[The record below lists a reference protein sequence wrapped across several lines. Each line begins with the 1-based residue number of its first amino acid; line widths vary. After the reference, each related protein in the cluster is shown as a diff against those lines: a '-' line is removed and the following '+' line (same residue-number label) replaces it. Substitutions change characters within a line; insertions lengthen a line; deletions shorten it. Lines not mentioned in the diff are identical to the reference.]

1 LKKSIQ
7 NKALKL
13 VVCIKQ
19 VPMVSELPW
28 SSKTGTLRRELAQG
42 MMNPSCKHALEAALQ
57 IKHQEKASI
66 MVISMGPPAA
76 EEVLREALAM
86 GADHAILL
94 SDRRLAGSDTLITSH
109 ALAKTIQTQ
118 CKDFDLILCGCHTS
132 DSETAQVGPQIA
144 EELDVPC
151 VAYVDQLTTNKSYVA
166 ISRKS
171 DGFVETLEMDFP
183 GLLTIST
190 AFYIPRYVP
199 LKGLQN
205 AFQLQHI
212 DKIAIE
218 DIGMP
223 KNYSG
228 AKESPTRIVNVYSPN
243 TKKNNI
249 VLEGSPNYVV
259 DQLLDQFG
267 DKISS
272 VIEKDIKNA

>member
-1 LKKSIQ
+1 
-7 NKALKL
+7 
-13 VVCIKQ
+13 
-19 VPMVSELPW
+19 MVSELPW
-28 SSKTGTLRRELAQG
+28 SSKTGTLRRELAEG
-42 MMNPSCKHALEAALQ
+42 MMNPSCKYALEAALQ
-57 IKHQEKASI
+57 IKQQKNATI
-66 MVISMGPPAA
+66 QVVTMGPPVS
-76 EEVLREALAM
+76 EEILREALAM

-94 SDRRLAGSDTLITSH
+94 SDKRLAGSDTLVTSH

-144 EELDVPC
+144 EELGVPC
-151 VAYVDQLTTNKSYVA
+151 VAYVDQLTSKQSFVS

-183 GLLTIST
+183 GVVTIST
-190 AFYIPRYVP
+190 AYHLPRYVP

-205 AFQLQHI
+205 AFQSQHI
-212 DKIAIE
+212 SHISIE
-218 DIGMP
+218 DIELP
-223 KNYSG
+223 SDFSG
-228 AKESPTRIVNVYSPN
+228 TKESPTKIVNVYSPN

-259 DQLLDQFG
+259 EQLLSQFG

-272 VIEKDIKNA
+272 VIEKDIKDA

>member
-1 LKKSIQ
+1 
-7 NKALKL
+7 
-13 VVCIKQ
+13 
-19 VPMVSELPW
+19 MVSELPW
-28 SSKTGTLRRELAQG
+28 SSKTGTLRRELAEG
-42 MMNPSCKHALEAALQ
+42 MMNPSCKYALEAALK
-57 IKHQEKASI
+57 IKQQKNASI
-66 MVISMGPPAA
+66 LVISMGPPVA

-86 GADHAILL
+86 GADYAILL
-94 SDRRLAGSDTLITSH
+94 SDRRLSGSDTLVTSH
-109 ALAKTIQTQ
+109 ALAKSIQTQ

-144 EELDVPC
+144 EELGIPC
-151 VAYVDQLTTNKSYVA
+151 VAYVDQLTPKQSFVS

-190 AFYIPRYVP
+190 TCHVPRYVP

-205 AFQLQHI
+205 AFQSQHI
-212 DKIAIE
+212 KTISIE
-218 DIGMP
+218 DIDLP
-223 KNYSG
+223 HDFSG
-228 AKESPTRIVNVYSPN
+228 AKESPTKIINVYSPN

-259 DQLLDQFG
+259 DQLLNQFG

-272 VIEKDIKNA
+272 VIEKDIKTA

>member
-1 LKKSIQ
+1 
-7 NKALKL
+7 
-13 VVCIKQ
+13 
-19 VPMVSELPW
+19 MVSELPW

-42 MMNPSCKHALEAALQ
+42 MMNPSCKYALEAALQ
-57 IKHQEKASI
+57 IKQQENAFI
-66 MVISMGPPAA
+66 TVISMGPPAA
-76 EEVLREALAM
+76 EEVLREALSM

-94 SDRRLAGSDTLITSH
+94 SDKRLAGSDTLMTSH
-109 ALAKTIQTQ
+109 ALAQSIQTQ

-144 EELDVPC
+144 EELGVPC
-151 VAYVDQLTTNKSYVA
+151 AAYVDQLTPNNSYVS

-171 DGFVETLEMDFP
+171 DGFVETLEMDYP

-190 AFYIPRYVP
+190 AYYLPRYAP

-205 AFQLQHI
+205 AFQVQQI
-212 DKIAIE
+212 DQITIE
-218 DIGMP
+218 DIGLP
-223 KNYSG
+223 KDFLG

-249 VLEGSPNYVV
+249 VLQGSPNYVV
-259 DQLLDQFG
+259 DQLLEQFG

-272 VIEKDIKNA
+272 VIEKDIQNA